1 VALIPL
7 VIPLVYFAFNA
18 LYALLAP
25 PAGGLSD
32 RIGQRR
38 RGGTALGTQRSGGA
52 QRSGDQGPPTA
63 RPTHR
68 STASRSASTA
78 PTAGGRGG
86 VAQHGGVVQGAAD
99 QGAAVPGGVGVGAPP
114 EEEPHAQRVGL
125 PIATEKIRS
134 IPGSGGPHQGSGGQA
149 VAPRTARSAGPRPY
163 RSPARQM
170 AAGAPPATD
179 DKCSVPRGRRAVVSW
194 RRRALGGR
202 GGGPAPD
209 GRGAGGTGRAWSRE
223 GRVRPGGGPAAG

>member
-1 VALIPL
+1 MKFAHPGTRRRPTWASGTWAAPSRGLPRLVTVFALGTCSDAFLILRAQNVGMAVALIPR

-38 RGGTALGTQRSGGA
+38 RGGTALGTQCSGGA

-78 PTAGGRGG
+78 PTAGAGG
-86 VAQHGGVVQGAAD
+86 VAQHGGVVQGAAGQD
-99 QGAAVPGGVGVGAPP
+99 AAVPDGVGVGAPP
-114 EEEPHAQRVGL
+114 EEEPHAERVGL
-125 PIATEKIRS
+125 ADSNGENTVDTR
-134 IPGSGGPHQGSGGQA
+134 
-149 VAPRTARSAGPRPY
+149 
-163 RSPARQM
+163 
-170 AAGAPPATD
+170 
-179 DKCSVPRGRRAVVSW
+179 
-194 RRRALGGR
+194 
-202 GGGPAPD
+202 
-209 GRGAGGTGRAWSRE
+209 
-223 GRVRPGGGPAAG
+223 